1 MTANNTKGPRPLE
14 GLKVVECA
22 TVIAAPFCGRL
33 LADFGA
39 EVIHVEA
46 PGKGDHLRQF
56 GFTVDGVNPWWKYYA
71 RNKKLVTL
79 DISKPAG
86 REILEELL
94 SDADV
99 FIENFRP
106 GRLEEWGIHYDNLAK
121 VNPGLVM
128 MRLTG
133 FGQTGPYANEPGFGT
148 IIEAM
153 SGFAEMTGEPDGP
166 PTLPQFALADSV
178 SGLYATAAI
187 MFALHHRNGPGNGK
201 GQVIDVAIWESL
213 YSVLGPNATV
223 LALTGTP
230 PTRMGNR
237 VPTSSPRNTY
247 KTKDGRWI
255 VIAGATQTTAKR
267 LIHLVGGDELVNDPR
282 FANNMLRVKNVAAL
296 DEAIG
301 GWMARHTFDDALAI
315 LKAKEVPVGPINSI
329 ADIAAD
335 PHAQARQMIVTAPDD
350 DKGALPMEGV
360 FPRMVAT
367 PGRVEHAGKAMGADN
382 EAVFA
387 GNLGLSPDRLAQLRK
402 DGII

>member
-1 MTANNTKGPRPLE
+1 MTSDPANARRPLE
-14 GLKVVECA
+14 GLKVIECA

-39 EVIHVEA
+39 DVIHVEA

-86 REILEELL
+86 REILEQMLA
-94 SDADV
+94 DADV

-187 MFALHHRNGPGNGK
+187 MFALHHRNGAGNGK

-247 KTKDGRWI
+247 KTRDGRWI
-255 VIAGATQTTAKR
+255 VIAGATQTTARR
-267 LIHLVGGDELVNDPR
+267 LLHLVGGDDLVNDPR

-301 GWMARHTFDDALAI
+301 AWMARHTFDEALTI
-315 LKAKEVPVGPINSI
+315 LKEKEVPVGPINSI

-335 PHAQARQMIVTAPDD
+335 AHAQARAMIVEAPDD
-350 DKGALPMEGV
+350 DKGRLPMEGV
-360 FPRMVAT
+360 FPRMTGT
-367 PGRVEHAGKAMGADN
+367 PGRVDHAGKAMGADN
-382 EAVFA
+382 DEIFIRR
-387 GNLGLSPDRLAQLRK
+387 LGIPPDRLAQLRK